1 MERTIKKVLVA
12 NRGVPAVRIM
22 HTCRDRKI
30 ATTAVYSTPDRL
42 AHHVYMAD
50 TAVHIGDAPPAKSYL
65 NMERIIDAAKKSKV
79 DAIHPGWGFL
89 SENPDFAQAVIDN
102 GFIWIGPP
110 PSAIK
115 LLGDKIEAKK
125 MAQRAS
131 VPVIPGISP
140 VESIEDIKNWMKK
153 ENISYPIILK
163 AVAGGGGKGMF
174 RVDSEAE
181 LINAFNQTQSEA
193 VKSFGDKRIMAEK
206 YISHGRH
213 IEVQV
218 VADEAGNVVHLY
230 ERECT
235 LQRRHQK
242 IIEEAPSPSIDDDL
256 RQEICFAAVRLMRE
270 VKYVSAGTVEFIL
283 DPPNRKFYFLE
294 VNTRLQVEHGIT
306 ELITGLDIVGIMIDI
321 AMGKNLHI
329 KQSDVRP
336 NRWALEVRLNAE
348 NPRNFSPSFGR
359 ITRLLVPQGPGVRIA
374 SGVYEGADVPPYY
387 DSLIMLVITAGVD
400 RDDAIRVMDRALGRN
415 LRVEG
420 VQTLAPLLLA
430 IIRHP
435 AFKAGEFS
443 THFIETHMDE
453 LVATF
458 RDRNSEDEV
467 LKIAHYVAEVSALG
481 PPSWI

>member
-1 MERTIKKVLVA
+1 MERIIKKVLIA

-50 TAVHIGDAPPAKSYL
+50 TAIHIGDAPPAKSYL
-65 NMERIIDAAKKSKV
+65 NMEKIIDAAHKSKV

-110 PSAIK
+110 PDIIRM
-115 LLGDKIEAKK
+115 LGDKIQAKK
-125 MAQRAS
+125 MAQKAS

-140 VESIEDIKNWMKK
+140 VDSVEDIKKWMKT
-153 ENISYPIILK
+153 ENVTYPIIIK
-163 AVAGGGGKGMF
+163 AVAGGGGKGMV

-193 VKSFGDKRIMAEK
+193 QKSFGDNRVMAEK

-213 IEVQV
+213 IEVQIV
-218 VADEAGNVVHLY
+218 GDEFGNIVHLY

-242 IIEEAPSPSIDDDL
+242 IIEEAPSPSIDEDL

-283 DPPNRKFYFLE
+283 DAPNKKFYFLE

-306 ELITGLDIVGIMIDI
+306 ELITGLDIVGMMLDI
-321 AMGKNLHI
+321 AMGKKLHV
-329 KQSDVRP
+329 KQSDIRP

-420 VQTLAPLLLA
+420 VLTLAPLLLA

-443 THFIETHMDE
+443 TYFIEARMDE
-453 LVATF
+453 LIASF

-467 LKIAHYVAEVSALG
+467 LKIAHYVAKVSALG
-481 PPSWI
+481 PPPWM

>member
-1 MERTIKKVLVA
+1 MERTIKKVLIA

-30 ATTAVYSTPDRL
+30 PTTAVYSTPDRL

-50 TAVHIGDAPPAKSYL
+50 TAIHIGDAPPAKSYL
-65 NMERIIDAAKKSKV
+65 NIENIIDAAHKSKV

-110 PSAIK
+110 PNIIR
-115 LLGDKIEAKK
+115 LLGDKIQAKK
-125 MAQRAS
+125 LAQKAS

-140 VESIEDIKNWMKK
+140 VDNVEDIKKWMRA
-153 ENISYPIILK
+153 ENVSYPIIIK
-163 AVAGGGGKGMF
+163 AVAGGGGKGMV

-181 LINAFNQTQSEA
+181 LINAFNQTKSEA
-193 VKSFGDKRIMAEK
+193 QKSFGDARVMAEK
-206 YISHGRH
+206 YVSHGRH
-213 IEVQV
+213 VEVQIV
-218 VADEAGNVVHLY
+218 GDEFGNIVHLY

-283 DPPNRKFYFLE
+283 DAPNRKFYFLE
-294 VNTRLQVEHGIT
+294 VNTRLQVEHSIT
-306 ELITGLDIVGIMIDI
+306 ELITGLDIVGMMLDI
-321 AMGKNLHI
+321 AMGKKLHV
-329 KQSDVRP
+329 KQSDIRP

-387 DSLIMLVITAGVD
+387 DSLIMLIITAGVD

-435 AFKAGEFS
+435 AFRAGEFS

-453 LVATF
+453 LIASF

-467 LKIAHYVAEVSALG
+467 LKIAHYVAKISALG
-481 PPSWI
+481 PPSWM

>member
-1 MERTIKKVLVA
+1 MERTIKKVLIA

-30 ATTAVYSTPDRL
+30 PTTAVYSTLDRF

-50 TAVHIGDAPPAKSYL
+50 TAIHIGDAPPAKSYL
-65 NMERIIDAAKKSKV
+65 NIENIIDAAHKSKV

-110 PSAIK
+110 PNIIR
-115 LLGDKIEAKK
+115 LLGDKIQAKK
-125 MAQRAS
+125 LAQKAS

-140 VESIEDIKNWMKK
+140 VDNVEDIKQWMRA
-153 ENISYPIILK
+153 ENVSYPIIIK
-163 AVAGGGGKGMF
+163 AVAGGGGKGMV

-181 LINAFNQTQSEA
+181 LINAFNQTKSEA
-193 VKSFGDKRIMAEK
+193 QKSFGNARVMAEK
-206 YISHGRH
+206 YVSHGRH
-213 IEVQV
+213 VEVQIV
-218 VADEAGNVVHLY
+218 GDEFGNIVHLY

-283 DPPNRKFYFLE
+283 DAPNRKFYFLE
-294 VNTRLQVEHGIT
+294 VNTRLQVEHSIT
-306 ELITGLDIVGIMIDI
+306 ELITGLDIVGMMLDI
-321 AMGKNLHI
+321 AMGKKLHV
-329 KQSDVRP
+329 KQSDIRP

-387 DSLIMLVITAGVD
+387 DSLIMLIITAGVD

-435 AFKAGEFS
+435 AFRAGEFS

-453 LVATF
+453 LITSF

-467 LKIAHYVAEVSALG
+467 LKIAHYVAKISALG
-481 PPSWI
+481 PPSWM

>member
-1 MERTIKKVLVA
+1 MKT
-12 NRGVPAVRIM
+12 
-22 HTCRDRKI
+22 
-30 ATTAVYSTPDRL
+30 
-42 AHHVYMAD
+42 
-50 TAVHIGDAPPAKSYL
+50 
-65 NMERIIDAAKKSKV
+65 
-79 DAIHPGWGFL
+79 
-89 SENPDFAQAVIDN
+89 ENVT
-102 GFIWIGPP
+102 
-110 PSAIK
+110 
-115 LLGDKIEAKK
+115 
-125 MAQRAS
+125 
-131 VPVIPGISP
+131 
-140 VESIEDIKNWMKK
+140 
-153 ENISYPIILK
+153 YPIIIK
-163 AVAGGGGKGMF
+163 AVAGGGGKGMV

-193 VKSFGDKRIMAEK
+193 QKSFGDNRVMAEK

-213 IEVQV
+213 IEVQIV
-218 VADEAGNVVHLY
+218 GDEFGNIVHLY

-242 IIEEAPSPSIDDDL
+242 IIEEAPSPSFDEDL

-283 DPPNRKFYFLE
+283 DAPNKKFYFLE

-306 ELITGLDIVGIMIDI
+306 ELITGLDIVGMMLDI
-321 AMGKNLHI
+321 AMGKKLHV
-329 KQSDVRP
+329 KQSDIRP

-420 VQTLAPLLLA
+420 VLTLAPLLLA

-443 THFIETHMDE
+443 TYFIEARMDE
-453 LVATF
+453 LIASF

-467 LKIAHYVAEVSALG
+467 LKIAHYVAKVSALG
-481 PPSWI
+481 PPPWM

>member
-1 MERTIKKVLVA
+1 MEKTIKKVLIA

-65 NMERIIDAAKKSKV
+65 NIERIIDAAKKSKV

-89 SENPDFAQAVIDN
+89 SENPDFAQIVIDN

-110 PSAIK
+110 PGVIR
-115 LLGDKIEAKK
+115 LLGDKIQAKK
-125 MAQRAS
+125 IAQKAN

-140 VESIEDIKNWMKK
+140 VETVEDIIDWMKK
-153 ENISYPIILK
+153 ENVTYPIIIK
-163 AVAGGGGKGMF
+163 AVAGGGGKGML
-174 RVDSEAE
+174 RVDSDTE
-181 LINAFNQTQSEA
+181 LVNAFNQTQSEA
-193 VKSFGDKRIMAEK
+193 LKSFGDNRIMAEK

-213 IEVQV
+213 IEVQIV
-218 VADEAGNVVHLY
+218 GDEEGNIVHLY

-242 IIEEAPSPSIDDDL
+242 IIEEAPSPSIDNDL
-256 RQEICFAAVRLMRE
+256 RQEICLAAVRLMKE
-270 VKYVSAGTVEFIL
+270 VNYVSAGTVEFIL
-283 DPPNRKFYFLE
+283 DAPNRRFYFLE

-306 ELITGLDIVGIMIDI
+306 ELITGLDIVGMMIDI
-321 AMGKNLHI
+321 AMGKTLHI

-443 THFIETHMDE
+443 THFIENHMDE
-453 LVATF
+453 LIASF

-467 LKIAHYVAEVSALG
+467 LKIAHYVAKVSALG
-481 PPSWI
+481 PPSWM

>member
-30 ATTAVYSTPDRL
+30 ATTAVYSTPDRI

-50 TAVHIGDAPPAKSYL
+50 TAIHIGDAPPAKSYL
-65 NMERIIDAAKKSKV
+65 NIEKILEAAHKSKV

-110 PSAIK
+110 PDAIR
-115 LLGDKIEAKK
+115 LLGDKIQAKK
-125 MAQRAS
+125 MAQQAS

-140 VESIEDIKNWMKK
+140 VENIEDIKRWMKS
-153 ENISYPIILK
+153 ENVSYPIIIK
-163 AVAGGGGKGMF
+163 AVAGGGGKGML
-174 RVDSEAE
+174 RVDSESE
-181 LINAFNQTQSEA
+181 LVNAFNQTQSEA
-193 VKSFGDKRIMAEK
+193 EKSFGDKRVMAEK

-213 IEVQV
+213 IEVQI
-218 VADEAGNVVHLY
+218 VADEAGNVVHLF

-242 IIEEAPSPSIDDDL
+242 IIEEAPSPSIDNDL

-283 DPPNRKFYFLE
+283 DAQNRKFYFLE

-306 ELITGLDIVGIMIDI
+306 ELITGLDIVGMMIDI
-321 AMGKNLHI
+321 AMGKRLHVR
-329 KQSDVRP
+329 QSDIRP

-359 ITRLLVPQGPGVRIA
+359 ITRLLIPQGPGVRIA

-443 THFIETHMDE
+443 THFIENHMDE
-453 LVATF
+453 LIASF

-467 LKIAHYVAEVSALG
+467 LKIAHYVAKVSALG
-481 PPSWI
+481 PPSWM